1 MSELPTA
8 SSHRESLTHAAFHS
22 NKIWL
27 AAIAA
32 DMPLSC
38 KARLA
43 AYSVADEHK
52 GLLSLISAILALLGY
67 GRHSIQHR
75 RGIEEEVQELVPLS
89 LSLLQSQAQNYSLRD
104 SMTPEPYLAPAQL
117 RDLVL
122 RDEKSASR
130 KAELWK
136 KVEKAVEKNAN
147 VRARMAEQ
155 HGEEIR
161 VWQWVG
167 GAYETDLPV
176 IEAPPNGAP
185 ASTNRRRSYAA
196 LTPRPSLSRPGT
208 PRVSMGADR
217 HITWDEN
224 FSPPAA

>member
-1 MSELPTA
+1 
-8 SSHRESLTHAAFHS
+8 
-22 NKIWL
+22 
-27 AAIAA
+27 
-32 DMPLSC
+32 MPLSC
-38 KARLA
+38 RARLA

-52 GLLSLISAILALLGY
+52 GILSLLSAILAVVGY
-67 GRHSIQHR
+67 GRHAIQHR
-75 RGIEEEVQELVPLS
+75 RKIEEEVEELVPLS
-89 LSLLQSQAQNYSLRD
+89 LSLLQAQAQNYSLRD

-167 GAYETDLPV
+167 GAYETDLPP
-176 IEAPPNGAP
+176 IDSPAAGAP

-196 LTPRPSLSRPGT
+196 LAPRPSLSRPGT
-208 PRVSMGADR
+208 PRVSMGGDR
-217 HITWDEN
+217 HITWDKDVS
-224 FSPPAA
+224 SPVS

>member
-1 MSELPTA
+1 
-8 SSHRESLTHAAFHS
+8 
-22 NKIWL
+22 
-27 AAIAA
+27 
-32 DMPLSC
+32 MPLGC
-38 KARLA
+38 RARLA

-52 GLLSLISAILALLGY
+52 GLLSLIATILALLGY
-67 GRHSIQHR
+67 GQRSIKHR
-75 RGIEEEVQELVPLS
+75 RAIAEEVEELVPLS
-89 LSLLQSQAQNYSLRD
+89 LSLLQAQDQNYNLRD
-104 SMTPEPYLAPAQL
+104 SMTPVPYLAPAQL

-122 RDEKSASR
+122 RDERSLKR

-136 KVEKAVEKNAN
+136 QVEKAVESNSN

-176 IEAPPNGAP
+176 VENPSQTVNAP

-196 LTPRPSLSRPGT
+196 LAPRSSLSRPGT
-208 PRVSMGADR
+208 PRVSLSGNR
-217 HITWDEN
+217 HITWDEDVA
-224 FSPPAA
+224 SPASESKPYY

>member
-1 MSELPTA
+1 MSLRTRVR
-8 SSHRESLTHAAFHS
+8 SRVTTDVRVLRYS
-22 NKIWL
+22 NEIWL
-27 AAIAA
+27 AAVAA
-32 DMPLSC
+32 EMPLGC
-38 KARLA
+38 RARLA

-52 GLLSLISAILALLGY
+52 GLLSLLSAILALLGY
-67 GRHSIQHR
+67 GRHAIQHR
-75 RGIEEEVQELVPLS
+75 RQIDEEVEELVPLS
-89 LSLLQSQAQNYSLRD
+89 LSLLQAQAQNYSLRD

-136 KVEKAVEKNAN
+136 KVEQAVEKNAN

-167 GAYETDLPV
+167 GAYETDLPA
-176 IEAPPNGAP
+176 IEAPAVGAP
-185 ASTNRRRSYAA
+185 ASTNRRRSYANLA
-196 LTPRPSLSRPGT
+196 PRSSLSRPGT
-208 PRVSMGADR
+208 PRVSLAGDR
-217 HITWDEN
+217 HITWDEDVS
-224 FSPPAA
+224 SPVS